1 MQAWNRLWAKPAHRF
16 LLIAGLLVISF
27 SALLI
32 EPLMVRTFGEPVSLR
47 VRGFASP
54 GFDSFFQLPIT
65 EVPLEELSPDLQA
78 VFLLDSM
85 DEAALILREY
95 SYYLELA
102 EVNGVF
108 ERVGVHT
115 TRPDG
120 PYITATFS
128 WFLWNDNRVEGI
140 TWQDR
145 YNGIQLDIP
154 HSQRFF
160 VPANT
165 PESTI
170 RALQEGTWVADFR
183 LYRGQLYLIDPK
195 V

>member
-1 MQAWNRLWAKPAHRF
+1 MQVWNKLWAKPLYRF
-16 LLIAGLLVISF
+16 FIIAGLLVLSF
-27 SALLI
+27 SSLLI
-32 EPLMVRTFGEPVSLR
+32 EPLVVRTFGEPVSLR
-47 VRGFASP
+47 VRGYASP

-65 EVPLEELSPDLQA
+65 EVPLEELSEDLQA
-78 VFLLDSM
+78 VFELDSM
-85 DEAALILREY
+85 DDAAAVLRDQTFY
-95 SYYLELA
+95 IELTQ
-102 EVNGVF
+102 VNGVY
-108 ERVGVHT
+108 ERVGLHT
-115 TRPDG
+115 TP
-120 PYITATFS
+120 PEAQYITATFS
-128 WFLWNDNRVEGI
+128 WFLWNENRVEGI

-160 VPANT
+160 VPTNT

-183 LYRGQLYLIDPK
+183 LYRGQLYLTDPN